1 MEKNEGA
8 LGKAVKKYREMS
20 SKNPEAKLALDV
32 APFSGVATSVADAG
46 ADAYEG
52 NYADAGLDLLG
63 VVPGAKLIKG
73 SGAIKNMMK
82 YAGSKADLARTTDRA
97 SDAVTYAEEKTVEAK
112 EGPKGDAGRGKVNP
126 KRVNE
131 MKKGG
136 MTASS
141 RGDGIAARGKTR
153 GRFV

>member
-1 MEKNEGA
+1 MSKNEGA
-8 LGKAVKKYREMS
+8 LGKAVKKYRKMAS
-20 SKNPEAKLALDV
+20 DNPEAKLALDV
-32 APFSGVATSVADAG
+32 APFSGVATSLADAG

-73 SGAIKNMMK
+73 AGSVKNMLK
-82 YAGSKADLARTTDRA
+82 YAGTKADLARTTDRA
-97 SDAVTYAEEKTVEAK
+97 SDSVTYAEEKTVEAK
-112 EGPKGDAGRGKVNP
+112 EAPKGDAGRGKVNP
-126 KRVNE
+126 KRVNG
-131 MKKGG
+131 MKNGG

-141 RGDGIAARGKTR
+141 RGDGIASRGKTK